1 MFERKDVKTVSAKEE
16 LKTLIL
22 SLTPEKLEEAAIL
35 FRAYLLKTQEDPQP
49 VPPTYREHNSIIP
62 FEQGTAPH

>member
-22 SLTPEKLEEAAIL
+22 SLTPEELEKTAIL

-49 VPPTYREHNSIIP
+49 VPPTY
-62 FEQGTAPH
+62 FECSQKAPSVCQTAP